1 MATNDK
7 TDALFTEYKRGQ
19 YPQLEDGIRR
29 YIQDEL
35 QRIEISLQSAAST
48 TVQVVDKPPQTPL
61 KGHIRF
67 AVSPWDPLGP
77 VIAAWLSTMA
87 ITGAKSRLFR
97 INYNVWINT

>member
-48 TVQVVDKPPQTPL
+48 TVQVVDKPPQNPL

-67 AVSPWDPLGP
+67 AVSPWDPLGTGYSGL
-77 VIAAWLSTMA
+77 VVYDGNIWRK
-87 ITGAKSRLFR
+87 IT
-97 INYNVWINT
+97 IV

>member
-1 MATNDK
+1 MATNEK

-19 YPQLEDGIRR
+19 YPQIEEGIRR

-48 TVQVVDKPPQTPL
+48 AVQVVDKPPQNPL

-67 AVSPWDPLGP
+67 AVSPWDPL
-77 VIAAWLSTMA
+77 STGYSGLVVYDGNNWRK
-87 ITGAKSRLFR
+87 IT
-97 INYNVWINT
+97 IV